1 MEDMR
6 AADRSLLWGLVPMFV
21 VQLALFVV
29 PLAIMFVYSFWTT
42 KNFQIVTEWTL
53 VNYRTFFDSWTYPKV
68 LLRTLVSAIVITVL
82 TIAAAYPLAY
92 VIVRYA
98 KRWQK
103 ILLAAV
109 ILSFWTSGL
118 LRAYAWMALLGDA
131 GIINKGLR
139 TIGLIDAP
147 LPFLLYSPF
156 AVVLVMTYFSLPFA
170 VITIYASLEKM
181 DWALV
186 DAASDLGASP
196 LRAFR
201 HVTLPQTWPGVI
213 SATVLTIAMAYP
225 LAYVIARYAKRW
237 QKVLIAAVILSFWT
251 SGLLRAYAWMALLG
265 DAGIINKGLKA
276 LGLIDAPLPFLLYS
290 PFAVVLVMTYFSLPF
305 AVIAI
310 YASLEKMDWSLVDA
324 ASDLGASPLRAF
336 RHVTL
341 PQTWPGVI
349 SATVLTF
356 VPLTGM
362 FFVPMLVGDA
372 SSVMIAPL
380 IANQMQAFQLGLG
393 AALSFIVAVVVMGA
407 LALSWRHI
415 QFDAK
420 GV

>member
-1 MEDMR
+1 VENER
-6 AADRSLLWGLVPMFV
+6 AADRPLLWGLVPMFV

-53 VNYRTFFDSWTYPKV
+53 VNYRTFFDSWTYARV
-68 LLRTLVSAIVITVL
+68 LLRTLVSAVAI
-82 TIAAAYPLAY
+82 
-92 VIVRYA
+92 
-98 KRWQK
+98 
-103 ILLAAV
+103 
-109 ILSFWTSGL
+109 
-118 LRAYAWMALLGDA
+118 
-131 GIINKGLR
+131 
-139 TIGLIDAP
+139 
-147 LPFLLYSPF
+147 
-156 AVVLVMTYFSLPFA
+156 
-170 VITIYASLEKM
+170 
-181 DWALV
+181 
-186 DAASDLGASP
+186 
-196 LRAFR
+196 
-201 HVTLPQTWPGVI
+201 
-213 SATVLTIAMAYP
+213 TVLTIAMAYP
-225 LAYVIARYAKRW
+225 LAYVIVRYAKRW

-265 DAGIINKGLKA
+265 DAGIINKGLRA

-305 AVIAI
+305 AVITI

-324 ASDLGASPLRAF
+324 AADLGASPLRAF

-407 LALSWRHI
+407 LALSWRHL

>member
-103 ILLAAV
+103 VLLAAV

-139 TIGLIDAP
+139 TI
-147 LPFLLYSPF
+147 
-156 AVVLVMTYFSLPFA
+156 
-170 VITIYASLEKM
+170 
-181 DWALV
+181 
-186 DAASDLGASP
+186 
-196 LRAFR
+196 
-201 HVTLPQTWPGVI
+201 
-213 SATVLTIAMAYP
+213 
-225 LAYVIARYAKRW
+225 
-237 QKVLIAAVILSFWT
+237 
-251 SGLLRAYAWMALLG
+251 
-265 DAGIINKGLKA
+265 
-276 LGLIDAPLPFLLYS
+276 GLIDAPLPFLLYS

-393 AALSFIVAVVVMGA
+393 AALSFIVAVFVMGA
-407 LALSWRHI
+407 LALSWRHL

>member
-68 LLRTLVSAIVITVL
+68 LLRTLVSAVVI
-82 TIAAAYPLAY
+82 
-92 VIVRYA
+92 
-98 KRWQK
+98 
-103 ILLAAV
+103 
-109 ILSFWTSGL
+109 
-118 LRAYAWMALLGDA
+118 
-131 GIINKGLR
+131 
-139 TIGLIDAP
+139 
-147 LPFLLYSPF
+147 
-156 AVVLVMTYFSLPFA
+156 
-170 VITIYASLEKM
+170 
-181 DWALV
+181 
-186 DAASDLGASP
+186 
-196 LRAFR
+196 
-201 HVTLPQTWPGVI
+201 
-213 SATVLTIAMAYP
+213 TVLTIAMAYP

-265 DAGIINKGLKA
+265 DAGIINKGLRA

-305 AVIAI
+305 AVITI

-393 AALSFIVAVVVMGA
+393 AALSFIVAVFVMGA
-407 LALSWRHI
+407 LALSWRHL

>member
-1 MEDMR
+1 VENER
-6 AADRSLLWGLVPMFV
+6 AADRTLLWGLVPMFV

-53 VNYRTFFDSWTYPKV
+53 VNYRTFFDSWTYARV
-68 LLRTLVSAIVITVL
+68 LLRTLVSAVAI
-82 TIAAAYPLAY
+82 
-92 VIVRYA
+92 
-98 KRWQK
+98 
-103 ILLAAV
+103 
-109 ILSFWTSGL
+109 
-118 LRAYAWMALLGDA
+118 
-131 GIINKGLR
+131 
-139 TIGLIDAP
+139 
-147 LPFLLYSPF
+147 
-156 AVVLVMTYFSLPFA
+156 
-170 VITIYASLEKM
+170 
-181 DWALV
+181 
-186 DAASDLGASP
+186 
-196 LRAFR
+196 
-201 HVTLPQTWPGVI
+201 
-213 SATVLTIAMAYP
+213 TVLTIAMAYP
-225 LAYVIARYAKRW
+225 LAYVIVRYAKRW

-265 DAGIINKGLKA
+265 DAGIINKGLRA

-305 AVIAI
+305 AVITI

-324 ASDLGASPLRAF
+324 AADLGASPLRAF

-393 AALSFIVAVVVMGA
+393 AALSFIVAVFVMGA
-407 LALSWRHI
+407 LALSWRHL

>member
-1 MEDMR
+1 MTAGRNRDQ
-6 AADRSLLWGLVPMFV
+6 ALLWGLVPMFV
-21 VQLALFVV
+21 VQIALFVV

-42 KNFQIVTEWTL
+42 RNFQIVMEWTL
-53 VNYRTFFDSWTYPKV
+53 ANYRVFFESWTYPRV
-68 LLRTLVSAIVITVL
+68 LLRTLVTAVIITVL
-82 TIAAAYPLAY
+82 TILMAYPLAY
-92 VIVRYA
+92 FIVRYTR
-98 KRWQK
+98 RWQK
-103 ILLAAV
+103 LLLAAV

-118 LRAYAWMALLGDA
+118 LRAYAWMALLGDG

-139 TIGLIDAP
+139 T
-147 LPFLLYSPF
+147 
-156 AVVLVMTYFSLPFA
+156 
-170 VITIYASLEKM
+170 
-181 DWALV
+181 
-186 DAASDLGASP
+186 
-196 LRAFR
+196 
-201 HVTLPQTWPGVI
+201 
-213 SATVLTIAMAYP
+213 
-225 LAYVIARYAKRW
+225 
-237 QKVLIAAVILSFWT
+237 
-251 SGLLRAYAWMALLG
+251 
-265 DAGIINKGLKA
+265 

-310 YASLEKMDWSLVDA
+310 YASLEKMDWALVDA

-341 PQTWPGVI
+341 PQTMPGVV

-362 FFVPMLVGDA
+362 FFVPMLMGDA

-407 LALSWRHI
+407 LALTWRYI
-415 QFDAK
+415 QIEGA
-420 GV
+420 GA

>member
-1 MEDMR
+1 VRNVESPR
-6 AADRSLLWGLVPMFV
+6 EADRALLWGLVPMVV

-42 KNFQIVTEWTL
+42 KNFQIVQDWTL
-53 VNYRTFFDSWTYPKV
+53 ANYRTFFDSWTYPKV
-68 LLRTLVSAIVITVL
+68 LLRTLAAAVL
-82 TIAAAYPLAY
+82 ISLFTIAMAYPLAY
-92 VIVRYA
+92 VIARYA
-98 KRWQK
+98 DRWQK
-103 ILLAAV
+103 VLLGAV

-118 LRAYAWMALLGDA
+118 LRAYAWMALLGDS

-139 TIGLIDAP
+139 L
-147 LPFLLYSPF
+147 
-156 AVVLVMTYFSLPFA
+156 
-170 VITIYASLEKM
+170 
-181 DWALV
+181 
-186 DAASDLGASP
+186 
-196 LRAFR
+196 
-201 HVTLPQTWPGVI
+201 
-213 SATVLTIAMAYP
+213 
-225 LAYVIARYAKRW
+225 
-237 QKVLIAAVILSFWT
+237 
-251 SGLLRAYAWMALLG
+251 
-265 DAGIINKGLKA
+265 

-290 PFAVVLVMTYFSLPF
+290 QFAVVLVMVYFSLPF

-324 ASDLGASPLRAF
+324 AADLGASPLRAF

-341 PQTWPGVI
+341 PQTMPGVV

-362 FFVPMLVGDA
+362 FFVPMLMGDA

-393 AALSFIVAVVVMGA
+393 AALSFIVAIIVMGA
-407 LALSWRHI
+407 LALSWRHLDLEG
-415 QFDAK
+415 Q

>member
-103 ILLAAV
+103 VLLAAV

-170 VITIYASLEKM
+170 VIT
-181 DWALV
+181 
-186 DAASDLGASP
+186 
-196 LRAFR
+196 
-201 HVTLPQTWPGVI
+201 
-213 SATVLTIAMAYP
+213 
-225 LAYVIARYAKRW
+225 
-237 QKVLIAAVILSFWT
+237 
-251 SGLLRAYAWMALLG
+251 
-265 DAGIINKGLKA
+265 
-276 LGLIDAPLPFLLYS
+276 
-290 PFAVVLVMTYFSLPF
+290 
-305 AVIAI
+305 I

-407 LALSWRHI
+407 LALSWRHLEL
-415 QFDAK
+415 DGHGA
-420 GV
+420 

>member
-103 ILLAAV
+103 VLLAAV

-139 TIGLIDAP
+139 TI
-147 LPFLLYSPF
+147 
-156 AVVLVMTYFSLPFA
+156 
-170 VITIYASLEKM
+170 
-181 DWALV
+181 
-186 DAASDLGASP
+186 
-196 LRAFR
+196 
-201 HVTLPQTWPGVI
+201 
-213 SATVLTIAMAYP
+213 
-225 LAYVIARYAKRW
+225 
-237 QKVLIAAVILSFWT
+237 
-251 SGLLRAYAWMALLG
+251 
-265 DAGIINKGLKA
+265 
-276 LGLIDAPLPFLLYS
+276 GLIDAPLPFLLYS

-407 LALSWRHI
+407 LALSWKHI

>member
-1 MEDMR
+1 VENER
-6 AADRSLLWGLVPMFV
+6 AADRTLLWGLVPMFV

-53 VNYRTFFDSWTYPKV
+53 VNYRTFFDSWTYARV
-68 LLRTLVSAIVITVL
+68 LLRTLVSAVAI
-82 TIAAAYPLAY
+82 
-92 VIVRYA
+92 
-98 KRWQK
+98 
-103 ILLAAV
+103 
-109 ILSFWTSGL
+109 
-118 LRAYAWMALLGDA
+118 
-131 GIINKGLR
+131 
-139 TIGLIDAP
+139 
-147 LPFLLYSPF
+147 
-156 AVVLVMTYFSLPFA
+156 
-170 VITIYASLEKM
+170 
-181 DWALV
+181 
-186 DAASDLGASP
+186 
-196 LRAFR
+196 
-201 HVTLPQTWPGVI
+201 
-213 SATVLTIAMAYP
+213 TVLTIAMAYP
-225 LAYVIARYAKRW
+225 LAYVIVRYAKRW

-265 DAGIINKGLKA
+265 DAGIINKGLRA

-305 AVIAI
+305 AVITI

-324 ASDLGASPLRAF
+324 AADLGASPLRAF

-407 LALSWRHI
+407 LALSWRHL

>member
-92 VIVRYA
+92 VIARYA

-103 ILLAAV
+103 VLLAAV

-170 VITIYASLEKM
+170 VIT
-181 DWALV
+181 
-186 DAASDLGASP
+186 
-196 LRAFR
+196 
-201 HVTLPQTWPGVI
+201 
-213 SATVLTIAMAYP
+213 
-225 LAYVIARYAKRW
+225 
-237 QKVLIAAVILSFWT
+237 
-251 SGLLRAYAWMALLG
+251 
-265 DAGIINKGLKA
+265 
-276 LGLIDAPLPFLLYS
+276 
-290 PFAVVLVMTYFSLPF
+290 
-305 AVIAI
+305 I

-407 LALSWRHI
+407 LALSWRHL

>member
-1 MEDMR
+1 MEAPRDRDR
-6 AADRSLLWGLVPMFV
+6 ALLWGLAPMYL
-21 VQLALFVV
+21 VQAALFVV

-42 KNFQIVTEWTL
+42 KNFQIVTDWTL
-53 VNYRTFFDSWTYPKV
+53 ANYRTFFESWTYPKV
-68 LLRTLVSAIVITVL
+68 LLRTLVTAVIITVCTL
-82 TIAAAYPLAY
+82 VLAYPLAY
-92 VIVRYA
+92 VIVR
-98 KRWQK
+98 
-103 ILLAAV
+103 
-109 ILSFWTSGL
+109 
-118 LRAYAWMALLGDA
+118 
-131 GIINKGLR
+131 
-139 TIGLIDAP
+139 
-147 LPFLLYSPF
+147 
-156 AVVLVMTYFSLPFA
+156 
-170 VITIYASLEKM
+170 
-181 DWALV
+181 
-186 DAASDLGASP
+186 
-196 LRAFR
+196 
-201 HVTLPQTWPGVI
+201 H
-213 SATVLTIAMAYP
+213 
-225 LAYVIARYAKRW
+225 ARRW
-237 QKVLIAAVILSFWT
+237 QKVLLAAVILSFWT

-276 LGLIDAPLPFLLYS
+276 LGLIDAPLPFLLFS

-305 AVIAI
+305 AVITI

-341 PQTWPGVI
+341 PQTMPGVV

-362 FFVPMLVGDA
+362 FFVPMLMGDA

-407 LALSWRHI
+407 LALSWRHL

>member
-103 ILLAAV
+103 VLLAAV

-170 VITIYASLEKM
+170 VI
-181 DWALV
+181 
-186 DAASDLGASP
+186 
-196 LRAFR
+196 
-201 HVTLPQTWPGVI
+201 
-213 SATVLTIAMAYP
+213 
-225 LAYVIARYAKRW
+225 
-237 QKVLIAAVILSFWT
+237 
-251 SGLLRAYAWMALLG
+251 
-265 DAGIINKGLKA
+265 
-276 LGLIDAPLPFLLYS
+276 
-290 PFAVVLVMTYFSLPF
+290 
-305 AVIAI
+305 AI

-324 ASDLGASPLRAF
+324 ASDLGASPLGAF